1 MTGVL
6 AGKKTLITAADTY
19 MGPAIAKRFTREG
32 ADVISDTQCYDND
45 PTLPAEIIRQAGR
58 VDILVVNLQPDPPI
72 MAIHCSAD
80 KEKEESWQKMF
91 NRLVHPTMR
100 FVSAV
105 LPQMIERRSGKIIVV
120 TSAAPLKAIPRISAY
135 SSARGAQ
142 NSYVKVV
149 GEEVAR
155 HNVQINAVAQN
166 FTIGGFPADAMEDPA
181 MVDFVKQQVPAQR
194 LATGEEQ
201 AALCLF
207 LASTESDFFSGQV
220 FPFSGGWVTT

>member
-6 AGKKTLITAADTY
+6 ADRKVLITAADTY
-19 MGPAIAKRFTREG
+19 MGPAIAERFTREG
-32 ADVISDTQCYDND
+32 ADVVADAQRYDDD
-45 PTLPAEIIRQAGR
+45 PALPAKIVEQVGR
-58 VDILVVNLQPDPPI
+58 VDVLVVNRQPDPPI
-72 MAIHCSAD
+72 MAMHCPAH
-80 KEKEESWQKMF
+80 KETEAAWQKMF

-105 LPQMIERRSGKIIVV
+105 LPQMIERKAGKIVVV
-120 TSAAPLKAIPRISAY
+120 TSAAPLRAIPRISTY
-135 SSARGAQ
+135 SAARGAQ

-149 GEEVAR
+149 GEEGAR

-166 FTIGGFPADAMEDPA
+166 FTIGGFPTDAMEDPA
-181 MVDFVKQQVPAQR
+181 TADLVKQQVPARR

-207 LASTESDFFSGQV
+207 LASSESDFFSGQI
-220 FPFSGGWVTT
+220 FPFAGGWVTT